1 MENKEKKWID
11 DVVVQDEIDRYKID
25 GKSFIDDDLIW
36 EQINKAKNPDKKYI
50 KEIIQKSLRIERLD
64 PEEMAALIHCDDPE
78 LYQEMR
84 DAALVIKEKVYGRRC
99 VTFAPLYV
107 SNYCVNNCE
116 YCGYRTDNTSID
128 RKRLNKEELTREI
141 EALVDEGHKRLIMVY
156 GEHPAS
162 DYEYIKDTLET
173 AYSVKRKP
181 SGEIRRV
188 NVNMAP
194 LSIERL
200 KPLQEVGIGTYQIFM
215 ETYHHETYAK
225 VHPVGTLK
233 GNYDWRLYGLH
244 RCMDAGIDDVAP
256 GILLGLYDWR
266 FDAMAMLYHTID
278 LENRYDGVG
287 PHTLSFPR
295 LEPALDTPFAE
306 QSPYMVSDEEF
317 EKVVT
322 VLRLAVPYCG
332 MILTAREPQE
342 VREKV
347 LKLGI
352 TQLDFGSNIGVGS
365 YAKGNFDP
373 TRQQFMLNDTRSLDE
388 GIRWLASE
396 GKLPSF
402 CTAGYRC
409 GRTGSY
415 FMNIAKKGKVHQM
428 CMPNAILTFT
438 EYLLDYASEETK
450 EVGIKLVKKE
460 IELMEPGAK
469 KAIKGLLDKIYEG
482 ERDIYV

>member
-1 MENKEKKWID
+1 
-11 DVVVQDEIDRYKID
+11 
-25 GKSFIDDDLIW
+25 
-36 EQINKAKNPDKKYI
+36 
-50 KEIIQKSLRIERLD
+50 
-64 PEEMAALIHCDDPE
+64 
-78 LYQEMR
+78 
-84 DAALVIKEKVYGRRC
+84 
-99 VTFAPLYV
+99 
-107 SNYCVNNCE
+107 
-116 YCGYRTDNTSID
+116 
-128 RKRLNKEELTREI
+128 
-141 EALVDEGHKRLIMVY
+141 
-156 GEHPAS
+156 
-162 DYEYIKDTLET
+162 
-173 AYSVKRKP
+173 
-181 SGEIRRV
+181 
-188 NVNMAP
+188 
-194 LSIERL
+194 
-200 KPLQEVGIGTYQIFM
+200 
-215 ETYHHETYAK
+215 
-225 VHPVGTLK
+225 
-233 GNYDWRLYGLH
+233 
-244 RCMDAGIDDVAP
+244 MDAGIDDVAP

-322 VLRLAVPYCG
+322 ILRLAVPYCG
-332 MILTAREPQE
+332 MILTAREPKE

-396 GKLPSF
+396 GKIPSF

-469 KAIKGLLDKIYEG
+469 KATKGLLDKIYEG